1 MDEKITNLI
10 TKLALECAKE
20 KITLSLCAVDKNGE
34 AGIAQVGSRSGI
46 EKSIDAQLDNWFEL
60 LKECGC
66 EGCKARLAEF
76 AEDDDSDEVDFVATD
91 GMDLSAKLAEF
102 LRGGF

>member
-1 MDEKITNLI
+1 MNEKITN
-10 TKLALECAKE
+10 
-20 KITLSLCAVDKNGE
+20 CAVDKNGE
-34 AGIAQVGSRSGI
+34 AGLAQVGSRSGI
-46 EKSIDAQLDNWFEL
+46 EKSIDVQLDNWFEL

-76 AEDDDSDEVDFVATD
+76 AEDDDDSDEVDFVATD